1 MPLTNGDIGA
11 NPAHIL
17 PGMRIMDS
25 TKALEILEKEYAN
38 RDGLDARTLLD
49 SQKNGGLTYN
59 DFLILPGYI
68 GSFCAFKSFRTY
80 LTVRTRIS
88 CF

>member
-11 NPAHIL
+11 NPAYLL
-17 PGMRIMDS
+17 PGQKLMDY
-25 TKALEILEKEYAN
+25 TKALEVLEKEYTT
-38 RDGLDARTLLD
+38 RDGLDAKSLLD

-68 GSFCAFKSFRTY
+68 GSFRACN
-80 LTVRTRIS
+80 LI
-88 CF
+88 